1 MLFFSRTGLSAFFTL
16 FNKWWTIV
24 KCKSCFCSPDLTNA
38 IAAGGGKVD
47 FLISLASWLKNY
59 CDSRFG
65 LCLSKQTFDAL
76 ITTLHM
82 HKLI

>member
-1 MLFFSRTGLSAFFTL
+1 MPFSSRTGLSSFLMLINT
-16 FNKWWTIV
+16 WRTIV

-38 IAAGGGKVD
+38 IAAGDGKVN

-59 CDSRFG
+59 CDSRCG
-65 LCLSKQTFDAL
+65 LCFSKQTFDAL
-76 ITTLHM
+76 ITTLYM